1 VVLVCIITD
10 VLDRFL
16 FLCYWVCC
24 KLWCG
29 CILNVCGFCSWVV
42 VCFLFLHEM
51 GVVVCLGVCC
61 VCGFVC
67 CVVL

>member
-1 VVLVCIITD
+1 MVQD
-10 VLDRFL
+10 G
-16 FLCYWVCC
+16 
-24 KLWCG
+24 CG